1 MLSQKN
7 LESIQALLCCALFSI
22 RSPMGPSIWYVSW
35 NEFLDILLTTRS
47 RSLSGLALRQ
57 CIELGYHRN
66 VRKINLR
73 TNVLRLE
80 LRKRVFWCAYQ
91 MDCVSSVNL
100 GLPLSLPIQEVDTE
114 VSS

>member
-1 MLSQKN
+1 
-7 LESIQALLCCALFSI
+7 
-22 RSPMGPSIWYVSW
+22 MGPSIWYVSW